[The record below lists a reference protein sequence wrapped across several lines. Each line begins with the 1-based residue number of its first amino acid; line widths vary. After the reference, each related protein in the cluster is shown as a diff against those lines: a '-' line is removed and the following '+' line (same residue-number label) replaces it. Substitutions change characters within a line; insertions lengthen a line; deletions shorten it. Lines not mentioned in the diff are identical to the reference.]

1 MSHEIEN
8 GQVGA
13 ALVVGGGIGGMQ
25 AALDLAAAGIKVYL
39 VENKSAIGG
48 VMAQLDKTFP
58 TNDCAMCTQ
67 APRLVEIGKHKDIDI
82 ISLADVESLSGEPG
96 NFTVRVRKRP
106 RFVDED
112 KCTGCGACFPSCPIV
127 IKNEF
132 NQGLSDR
139 KAIYTLFPQAV
150 PNKAAIDKLQERLCR
165 AACIDR
171 CPVNTNVPAYVK
183 LIADGSFHEAYL
195 MNRNVNPLPSVCGR
209 VCYAPCEEVCNRGQL
224 DEPVAIRQLKMFVA
238 DQVNIDELPIPHITK
253 TDKKVAVIGA
263 GPSGLAAAN
272 DLALEGHQV
281 TIFEAQP
288 EPGGMLRY
296 AIPEYR
302 LPKDILAKEIDY
314 IRRLGVEIRT
324 GVKVGKD
331 ISVKDLKKDHHA
343 VFIGVGAPGGMP
355 LTMEGA
361 DLPGITDGIEFLKR
375 VNLGEKVEI
384 GEKVAVI
391 GGGNTAIDCART
403 AKRLGARE
411 VKIVYRRSREEMPAA
426 EEEIRALEKEG
437 IIIDFLTL
445 PKCFMSKEGRLSE
458 IECVGM
464 ALGEPDASG
473 RRRPVP
479 VPGSEFITSADTV
492 IAAIGQVTDLSFL
505 QDLGISLSS
514 HETIAIDPLTGA
526 TNIEGV
532 YAGGDAVTGPA
543 YAIDAIAAGKRAAKS
558 IDLYLRGIKDETYS
572 EQHQPQK
579 LTEME
584 VESLKGLVPSRKRV
598 EMGEVP
604 VSERLDNFREVALGF
619 TTQEAVTEA
628 MRCLAGQVEG
638 CIECGE
644 CERRCEAHAIIYD
657 QKEEMLELNV
667 GAVILAPGYEIFDA
681 KLKPDYGYGR
691 FPNVVNALEFER
703 ILSAS
708 GPYLGRVLRSS
719 DNKEPHRIAFIQ
731 CVGSRD
737 SERDYCSSIC
747 CMYATKEAII
757 AKEHAGED
765 LECDIFFMDLRAF
778 SKGFEEYYQRAK
790 GLGVNYI
797 RCRPSRIEEDPETRN
812 LHIEYLIQGDKK
824 VSKQYDMV
832 VLSVGVQPPK
842 DVDKISSVFGID
854 LNEYKFCETSTFRP
868 VETNREGIYVTGPF
882 SEPKDIPET
891 VMQASASVSR
901 VSALLKDS
909 KGSLITTKEFP
920 AERDVTGEEPRIGVF
935 VCHCGSNIGG
945 FLSVPEVVEYAKTL
959 PNVAYAED
967 NLYTC
972 SNDTQEKIKEK
983 IGEHNLNRVVVA
995 SCTPRTHEP
1004 LFRATLRDAGLNQ
1017 YLFEMANIRDQ
1028 CSWVHMHEYDK
1039 ATLKA
1044 KDLLRMAVAKARL
1057 LEPLQTRSVPVNK
1070 AALVIGAGIAGMT
1083 SALEL
1088 ADQGFDVYLVEKEKD
1103 IGGHLRRIHYLI
1115 TGTKLHDEF
1124 RSLVTR
1130 VKENNMIK
1138 LFAQAKIDTIEG
1150 SVGQFKT
1157 TIVMDGVSKE
1167 IEHGVVIVATGAKE
1181 YEPKEYLYGQD
1192 EKILTQL
1199 ELEER
1204 LVAVEDFLT
1213 APGKGLGTIV
1223 MIQCVGSRDD
1233 ERPYC
1238 SRLCCTEAVKNAL
1251 KIKEISPSTMV
1262 YILYRDMRT
1271 YGFREGYYTKA
1282 REQGVVFIRYDKD
1295 MKPEV
1300 SRNGKRLNVDV
1311 YDQTLGLP
1319 ISIPADLV
1327 VLSTGIVPNE
1337 DSKTLAQLLKISL
1350 NQDGFLLE
1358 AHMKLRPVDFAV
1370 DGVFL
1375 AGLAHSPKRIEE
1387 SIIQAQAAAARA
1399 ATILSR
1405 DAIELEGN
1413 ISFVVDENCDGCAY
1427 CIDTCPYSAITLIEY
1442 MWENTVKKT
1451 VEVNEAICKGCGCCM
1466 ATCPKK
1472 GIFVKGFMLEQ
1483 ISAQVDAALGV
1494 Q

>member
-13 ALVVGGGIGGMQ
+13 ALVVGGGIGGTQ

-96 NFTVRVRKRP
+96 NFTVTVRKRP

-171 CPVNTNVPAYVK
+171 CPVYTNVPAYVK
-183 LIADGSFHEAYL
+183 LIADGRFHEAYL

-209 VCYAPCEEVCNRGQL
+209 VCYAPCEEACNRGQL

-238 DQVNIDELPIPHITK
+238 DQVNIDELPIPRITK
-253 TDKKVAVIGA
+253 TDKKIAVIGA

-281 TIFEAQP
+281 IIFEAQP

-302 LPKDILAKEIDY
+302 LPKEILAKEIDY
-314 IRRLGVEIRT
+314 IIRLGVEIRT
-324 GVKVGKD
+324 NVKVGKH
-331 ISVKDLKKDHHA
+331 ISIKDLKKDHHA
-343 VFIGVGAPGGMP
+343 VFVGAGAPGGMP

-361 DLPGITDGIEFLKR
+361 DLPGITDGIEFLRK

-403 AKRLGARE
+403 AKRLGAGE

-445 PKCFMSKEGRLSE
+445 PKCFMSKDGRLSE

-479 VPGSEFITSADTV
+479 VSGSEFITSADTV

-505 QDLGISLSS
+505 QDLGISLSP
-514 HETIAIDPLTGA
+514 HRTIAIDPLTGA

-543 YAIDAIAAGKRAAKS
+543 YVIDAIAAGKRAAKS
-558 IDLYLRGIKDETYS
+558 IDLYLRGIKDEAHS

-579 LTEME
+579 LTDME
-584 VESLKGLVPSRKRV
+584 VESLKGLVPSKKRV
-598 EMGEVP
+598 EMGEIP
-604 VSERLDNFREVALGF
+604 VFERLNNFREVALGF
-619 TTQEAVTEA
+619 TPQEAVTEA
-628 MRCLAGQVEG
+628 MRCLAGQIEG

-644 CERRCEAHAIIYD
+644 CERRCEANAIIYD

-708 GPYLGRVLRSS
+708 GPYSGTVLRPS
-719 DNKEPHRIAFIQ
+719 DNKKPHRIAFIQ

-790 GLGVNYI
+790 ELGVNYI
-797 RCRPSRIEEDPETRN
+797 RCRPFRIEQDPETRN

-824 VSKQYDMV
+824 VSKEYDMV
-832 VLSVGVQPPK
+832 ILSVGVQPPK

-901 VSALLKDS
+901 VTALLKDS
-909 KGSLITTKEFP
+909 KGSLISTKEFP
-920 AERDVTGEEPRIGVF
+920 PERDVTGEEPRIGVF

-959 PNVAYAED
+959 PNVAYAEN

-972 SNDTQEKIKEK
+972 SNDTQEKIKQK
-983 IGEHNLNRVVVA
+983 IGEHSLNRVVVA

-1157 TIVMDGVSKE
+1157 TLVMDGVSKE

-1192 EKILTQL
+1192 EKVLTQL

-1233 ERPYC
+1233 EHPYC

-1282 REQGVVFIRYDKD
+1282 REKGVVFIRYDKD

-1300 SRNGKRLNVDV
+1300 SRNGRRLNVDV

-1327 VLSTGIVPNE
+1327 VLSTGIVPDE
-1337 DSKTLAQLLKISL
+1337 DSKALAQLLKVSL
-1350 NQDGFLLE
+1350 NKDGFLLE

-1399 ATILSR
+1399 ATILSK